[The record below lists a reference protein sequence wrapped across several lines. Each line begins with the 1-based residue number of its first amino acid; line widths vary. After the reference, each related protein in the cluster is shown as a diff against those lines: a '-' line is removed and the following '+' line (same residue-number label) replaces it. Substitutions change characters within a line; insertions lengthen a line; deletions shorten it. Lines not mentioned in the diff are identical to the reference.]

1 VGADDKYRKTDVK
14 QWLERIAPNRAQV
27 REHKQLRV
35 FGKRLQDPSLFGSG
49 DFWVVLNV

>member
-1 VGADDKYRKTDVK
+1 VGADDKYRETDVK

-35 FGKRLQDPSLFGSG
+35 GSG